1 MNGMV
6 WRLIAMVLWIT
17 VVGGFL
23 LTLVCSLW
31 FLIVW
36 IALTVL
42 AMVASIVSSNRGTS
56 TTAPERVPAFMLRC
70 QHCTEMIRLI
80 SAADAVSEATPV
92 FIDSTGHILCDS
104 KSRSRLLHRPMP
116 SILG

>member
-1 MNGMV
+1 MKGMV
-6 WRLIAMVLWIT
+6 WRLIAMVLWISI
-17 VVGGFL
+17 VGAFL
-23 LTLVCSLW
+23 LTLFDSLW

-36 IALTVL
+36 FAVTVL
-42 AMVASIVSSNRGTS
+42 AMAASVVASRRETS
-56 TTAPERVPAFMLRC
+56 TTAPERVPVFMLRC

-104 KSRSRLLHRPMP
+104 ESRLLHRPMP